1 MLACMM
7 SLAWVFADRS
17 CVLFF
22 HLLISFFSQDLV
34 QLRLKVDCQP
44 DDQVPGERWRALVA
58 VV

>member
-1 MLACMM
+1 MM